1 MTIFRNPTI
10 FHVLCEFYGYFQN
23 RFLSWKGK
31 VIDGIEENITELESE
46 REKWILKLPFLCSH
60 ELMEA

>member
-1 MTIFRNPTI
+1 MKRTKKKEIILQSCKRMGKVTIFRNPTI

-31 VIDGIEENITELESE
+31 VIDGIEEYN
-46 REKWILKLPFLCSH
+46 R
-60 ELMEA
+60 M